1 MNLGKKVR
9 EKIIIKDCTDNQYFD
24 KETCHGNEAFAYEAR
39 LYEKIA
45 VVRWIALVPHGQRV
59 MGSNPITVIGGVRWG
74 I

>member
-1 MNLGKKVR
+1 MTKLPAM
-9 EKIIIKDCTDNQYFD
+9 
-24 KETCHGNEAFAYEAR
+24 GNEAFAYEAR

-74 I
+74 IRPQFPRCSSDNPVP